1 MILFHPELSPRWGE
15 YGILIPLR
23 DDRSKRVYE
32 HLRTLGKKGLIELD
46 RNGLK
51 LLNKS
56 DLERAHSSDFVE
68 KLYGDQLESEI
79 LECFELIDSNGKYH
93 RYNPALAKRD
103 WKDFFQSILH
113 HASASKFAMEK
124 ALEEKGF
131 TFFLGGGM
139 NHARS
144 DKGSGFCLI
153 NDIVIG
159 LRALQAENKIKSAWV
174 IDTDAHKGDG
184 TAEITCKDPS
194 IKTLSIHMKK
204 GWPLD
209 HPELNHPSKI
219 PSDVDIEMDVDEEEF
234 YLERLRQGLNHLWTL
249 SLDKPDFVVVN
260 AGVDPY
266 ELDELP
272 STKLLKLSKEQMLE
286 RDLLVYRF
294 FKERNIPQCWLMS
307 GGYGQYSW
315 EIYSQF
321 LESILE

>member
-139 NHARS
+139 HHARS